1 MWLFVTYVGNIYFSH
16 FILKLSPILIQL
28 SGQFFVVVR
37 LTLLSLLGLIQCFD
51 SCLVFL
57 FGLFG
62 SCLYWCDEVHLPSLS
77 LNLGLYC
84 GTSFFVVHFS
94 RLSLLGF
101 ILCFDNCFEGPLDF
115 CGHAL
120 LILLMKFFCLLSV
133 LIC

>member
-84 GTSFFVVHFS
+84 GTSFLLSIFPVCLYLALFYVLTIVLKALWIFVVM
-94 RLSLLGF
+94 
-101 ILCFDNCFEGPLDF
+101 P
-115 CGHAL
+115 L